1 MCHHMMPCC
10 RDCVASPLRRED
22 ESLSAN
28 STDSLDAF
36 FLAIALKSANSSPT
50 RGKER
55 RISFENDDDAHKPQR
70 SSLSPTR
77 RSRSAHR
84 SPLTR
89 RTEHKSQ
96 RSSLSPTARPRT
108 ENARDAVLD
117 GAADK
122 RAVTDV
128 WAESKERIDRLA
140 RAHKASVTGSVLQAS
155 SSRAGVEVTSQQQ
168 HFFVL

>member
-1 MCHHMMPCC
+1 M
-10 RDCVASPLRRED
+10 RIPL
-22 ESLSAN
+22 
-28 STDSLDAF
+28 TVWMHF
-36 FLAIALKSANSSPT
+36 FWRVALKSANSSPT

-55 RISFENDDDAHKPQR
+55 RISFENDDDARKPQR

-96 RSSLSPTARPRT
+96 RSPLSPTARPRT

-140 RAHKASVTGSVLQAS
+140 RAHDEASVTGSVLQAS
-155 SSRAGVEVTSQQQ
+155 SSRAGVEATS
-168 HFFVL
+168 

>member
-1 MCHHMMPCC
+1 MMPCC

-55 RISFENDDDAHKPQR
+55 RISFENDDDARKPQR

-77 RSRSAHR
+77 RSGSAHR

-140 RAHKASVTGSVLQAS
+140 RAHEASVTGSVLQAS
-155 SSRAGVEVTSQQQ
+155 SLRAGVEATSQQQ